1 LAKEKILVFIV
12 QFKSK
17 NPFESWTT
25 LGRYS
30 AEGEATINAA
40 RKKAAGA
47 LMVRVVD
54 RWGKITFFN

>member
-1 LAKEKILVFIV
+1 MPVFVV

-25 LGRYS
+25 LGRYGS
-30 AEGEATINAA
+30 VGEATINAA
-40 RKKAAGA
+40 KKKAGGA

>member
-1 LAKEKILVFIV
+1 VLRRQIPVFIV

-25 LGRYS
+25 LGRYGT
-30 AEGEATINAA
+30 EGEAAINAA
-40 RKKAAGA
+40 RKKTAGA

-54 RWGKITFFN
+54 RSGEVVSFF

>member
-1 LAKEKILVFIV
+1 V

-25 LGRYS
+25 LGRYGT
-30 AEGEATINAA
+30 EGEAAINAA
-40 RKKAAGA
+40 RKKTAGA

-54 RWGKITFFN
+54 RSGEVVSFF